1 MLFTVMMNRNQDF
14 QRLYRGGAFCSLGSA
29 ILYAMPNGRSE
40 NRLGITAGKKVG
52 NAVKRNRAKRIVRE
66 AYRAAELQMPIGLDI
81 VIVARSVLP
90 EQNAAVLTAA
100 MQKRGLR
107 HLIGVSDG
115 SIPSQGPPKHPKNRK
130 PHPAK
135 AQADTQKAQD

>member
-1 MLFTVMMNRNQDF
+1 MLFTVMLNRNQDF
-14 QRLYRGGAFCSLGSA
+14 QRLYRRGAFCSLGSA

-40 NRLGITAGKKVG
+40 NRLGITAGKKIG

-66 AYRAAELQMPIGLDI
+66 AYRAAETQMPIGLDI
-81 VIVARSVLP
+81 VIVARSGLP

-115 SIPSQGPPKHPKNRK
+115 SVACQAQPKPAKNRRSDAAK
-130 PHPAK
+130 RRVNKQK
-135 AQADTQKAQD
+135 AQA